1 MPPSTAMK
9 SVLNMDKFISLLWKL
24 HTLPHADASHAD
36 RHDKELP
43 SAGHSIKLRLSGG
56 IDRTELAM
64 SAN

>member
-1 MPPSTAMK
+1 MK
-9 SVLNMDKFISLLWKL
+9 SVLKLNRFVSHPWKL

-36 RHDKELP
+36 RYDKELP

-56 IDRTELAM
+56 IDRTELDM